1 MSEAMTI
8 QAPLLPVDGLVV
20 FPGTSH
26 RFHIFEQ
33 RHRLLVGNALQGERL
48 IVVALLRPG
57 WEEHHFSSPAVHRIA
72 GLGEIAEVEPLSDG
86 RSNISLVGRHR
97 VRLLREV
104 SHTPHRVVDVE
115 IVEETLQA
123 EDQATLQSEMRK
135 MQRLGAR
142 LISLFPQFTPDLSE
156 LSFSV
161 SDASH
166 TVDLIAHRFVRD
178 VYDRQS
184 ILDESDICRRAQLAR
199 VQLMLLLQRFLS
211 DSDYSALMRSVE
223 KP

>member
-1 MSEAMTI
+1 VTI
-8 QAPLLPVDGLVV
+8 EVPLLPLDGLAL
-20 FPGTSH
+20 FPGTVH

-48 IVVALLRPG
+48 IAVALLRPG
-57 WEEHHFSSPAVHRIA
+57 WEEEHFGTPAVHRIA
-72 GLGEIAEVEPLSDG
+72 GLGEITEIEPLPDG
-86 RSNISLVGRHR
+86 RSNIVMEGRHR

-104 SHTPHRVVDVE
+104 SHSPHRVVEVE
-115 IVEETLQA
+115 VVEETLRA
-123 EDQATLQSEMRK
+123 EDRMTLQGEMRK

-156 LSFSV
+156 LAFDV
-161 SDASH
+161 PNASRS
-166 TVDLIAHRFVRD
+166 VDLIAHRFVRD

-211 DSDYSALMRSVE
+211 EADYSALMASVE
-223 KP
+223 RP